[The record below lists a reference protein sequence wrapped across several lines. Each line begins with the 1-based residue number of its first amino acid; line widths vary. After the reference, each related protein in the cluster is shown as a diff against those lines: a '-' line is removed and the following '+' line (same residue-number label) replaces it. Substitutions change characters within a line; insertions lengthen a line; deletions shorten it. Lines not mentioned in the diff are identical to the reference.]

1 MTHEEALRLFAD
13 SPASLMQIA
22 LHRREAFVFA
32 VRDDR
37 DEPADTWGGEL
48 RVCVNQNVVLHL
60 VPGFSEGM
68 STVDELPQ
76 FVAMPSQERAGEDEK
91 RTVAGDEERA
101 LEPFEAVV
109 FWVDPAEYERLVA
122 ELVDVAEA
130 FGDPRAVLPDCAYP
144 GARFVEL
151 IRERVLGHKVARD
164 ERPYDFS
171 KRTF

>member
-1 MTHEEALRLFAD
+1 MTHEEAIRLFAE
-13 SPASLMQIA
+13 SPAALMQ
-22 LHRREAFVFA
+22 LSLQRREDFVFA

-37 DEPADTWGGEL
+37 DEPADAWGGEL

-76 FVAMPSQERAGEDEK
+76 FAVMPSSERVGEDEQ
-91 RTVAGDEERA
+91 RTVAGDEERD

-109 FWVDPAEYERLVA
+109 FWVEPVRYERLVA
-122 ELVDVAEA
+122 ELVEVAEA

-151 IRERVLGHKVARD
+151 IRERVLGHRVARD